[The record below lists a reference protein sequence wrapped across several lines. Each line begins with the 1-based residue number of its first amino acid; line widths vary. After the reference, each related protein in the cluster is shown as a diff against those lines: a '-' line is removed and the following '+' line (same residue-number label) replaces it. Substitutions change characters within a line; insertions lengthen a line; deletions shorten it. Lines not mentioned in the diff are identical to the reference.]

1 MKRSWYQSNYETDKS
16 HEDYYRQLADAAR
29 RAVPDRDAWQPDPMR
44 QPDPADIADNWSDQ

>member
-1 MKRSWYQSNYETDKS
+1 MSWLDNYEHDTDAD
-16 HEDYYRQLADAAR
+16 HARYFRDQADAAR